1 MLTKSVTGLHQDF
14 VLIQSLLVEND
25 MVQLTKPS
33 TFYFIIK
40 KNPLFASFFF
50 LELPKAPIIFIMHL
64 EMWNLSSHAT
74 WFLRFYKIAF
84 FTYAHIKCLIESMT
98 FFFFFLQPFEFNS
111 S

>member
-40 KNPLFASFFF
+40 KKKPSFCFILFFR
-50 LELPKAPIIFIMHL
+50 
-64 EMWNLSSHAT
+64 T
-74 WFLRFYKIAF
+74 
-84 FTYAHIKCLIESMT
+84 T
-98 FFFFFLQPFEFNS
+98 
-111 S
+111 